1 MNTLLRRDAATSS
14 TVAVLLCLALLVNY
28 IDRGSISIAAPLL
41 QSEFSLSSADM
52 GWVFSAFFWT
62 YVIFQP
68 ISGALADRFGPE
80 RVLVCGLA
88 LWSVATIMTGLSS
101 GLFGLIA
108 FRLVMGASESVF
120 YPSGLSIL
128 ASRVA
133 DRFRARATGVMQFGS
148 YVGPALGAFVGG
160 MVMNRFGWRAMIMS
174 LGVLSMLWLIPWI
187 RLIGLKRAP
196 PATQAGTSTPR
207 RATYTQILSQ
217 RALWAAMLGTFC
229 GNYMFF
235 LMFTWMPLY
244 LQRQRGLPADTSQLY
259 ATLFY
264 IAEAASVL
272 ISGWVIDRWIVRG
285 ATPNRAYKMA
295 LGLSCVA
302 VCVCL
307 LACARVGIA
316 GLPIVLILMGL
327 ADGLAGP
334 SNCSITQ
341 IMAGSVA
348 TGRWM
353 GLQNAVGNVAGI
365 LAPIVTGYIVQET
378 GHYTLALVIASIV
391 ALVGAFAWVV
401 LMPTVSPVRWGAAQ
415 TV

>member
-1 MNTLLRRDAATSS
+1 VNSLLRRDAGTST
-14 TVAVLLCLALLVNY
+14 TVAILLCLALLVNY
-28 IDRGSISIAAPLL
+28 IDRGSISTAAPLL
-41 QSEFSLSSADM
+41 QSEFSLSPKAM
-52 GWVFSAFFWT
+52 GWVYSAFFWT
-62 YVIFQP
+62 YVLFQP

-80 RVLVCGLA
+80 RVLASGLA
-88 LWSVATIMTGLSS
+88 LWSVATVMTGLSS

-128 ASRVA
+128 ATRVA
-133 DRFRARATGVMQFGS
+133 DRFRSRATGTMQFGS
-148 YVGPALGAFVGG
+148 YVGPALGTFVGG
-160 MVMNRFGWRAMIMS
+160 LVMNRFGWRVMIMS
-174 LGVLSMLWLIPWI
+174 LGVLSMLWLIPWLRI
-187 RLIGLKRAP
+187 IGLKRAP
-196 PATQAGTSTPR
+196 PVTVPGTTKLI
-207 RATYTQILSQ
+207 RASYGQILSQ

-235 LMFTWMPLY
+235 LMFTWLPLY
-244 LQRQRGLPADTSQLY
+244 LVRQRGLSLRVSQEY

-264 IAEAASVL
+264 VAEAISVL
-272 ISGWVIDRWIVRG
+272 ISGWLIDRWIVRG
-285 ATPNRAYKMA
+285 ASANRAYKSA
-295 LGLSCVA
+295 LGLSCAA
-302 VCVCL
+302 VCLCL
-307 LACARVGIA
+307 LACAQVGLA
-316 GLPIVLILMGL
+316 GLPMVLILMGL

-365 LAPIVTGYIVQET
+365 LAPIITGYIVAAT
-378 GHYTLALVIASIV
+378 GQYTLALVIASVV

-401 LMPTVSPVRWGAAQ
+401 LMPAVVPVPWGAERA
-415 TV
+415 V